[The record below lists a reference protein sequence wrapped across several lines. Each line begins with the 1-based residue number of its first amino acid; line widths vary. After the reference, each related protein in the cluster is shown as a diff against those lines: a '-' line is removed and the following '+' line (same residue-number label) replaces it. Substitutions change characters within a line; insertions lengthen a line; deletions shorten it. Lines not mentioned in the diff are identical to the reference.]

1 MSLHHLAQH
10 MQSAG
15 RGEDKVLVHMTP
27 KEVQGLQSLAMSH
40 GGSLTINPETGL
52 PEAGFLSS
60 ILPMIAGLALAP
72 LTAGTS
78 LAFLGATPFATA
90 LTVGGATG
98 LATGSLKKG
107 LMAGLGAYGGAGL
120 GSSLAGMGAGAA
132 GAIAP
137 TAENAI
143 GSAANLGTGT
153 VGTAGGVNSAIGNM
167 ASGAGTAGTAGL
179 PTLGTAATNANILSS
194 PIMSGLT
201 PSAQMT
207 PMVNAAPI
215 LDASKF
221 PASAYNQV
229 AQSAQSVAP
238 QGFDAIKAGAGQAFD
253 NPMAFAKANMS
264 NLAMAGAPILQ
275 AAMEPGKLNAPKTD
289 QGMIRPYTMDR
300 TQNQQA
306 YANAPVYGSPFD
318 SSERQY
324 FTDKYTAGTP
334 YAAPGPEYKAT
345 GGLTALAIGGPV
357 EEMAAQNSVGQN
369 TGYPMANLQ
378 SPMYSNPQASR
389 PMATNVISP
398 AGDVNTD
405 PYTGEEKFA
414 VGGLSVNSNKQDTSK
429 KFTYNPQ
436 TMQFT
441 DVTPAAPA
449 NNTSG
454 GFLGNFIN
462 NISANQNSNYS
473 QMHGHDGIANL
484 AARIQAPAVPA
495 APAAPVVSGGVATP
509 YIQPA
514 APQYVNYQQQAPQM
528 QQAQQPMQRQ
538 DNMQGFYDYMQN
550 QMNGMRG
557 YAGGGMTD
565 GNLGGYSDGG
575 HLLRG
580 PGDGVSDSIP
590 ASIGD
595 KQPARLADGEF
606 VVPARIVSELG
617 NGSTEAGARQLY
629 KMMERVQSNRSK
641 SVGKGKVAVDAKSA
655 KYLPA

>member
-167 ASGAGTAGTAGL
+167 ASGAGTVGAAGL

-207 PMVNAAPI
+207 QMVNAAPQ
-215 LDASKF
+215 
-221 PASAYNQV
+221 AYNPNLLSAIQNTSGV
-229 AQSAQSVAP
+229 VSGSPAMSYGAGMQGIGATAQGLPAGAVSPTFANMG
-238 QGFDAIKAGAGQAFD
+238 QGFDKLNSLDALKTFG
-253 NPMAFAKANMS
+253 KE
-264 NLAMAGAPILQ
+264 NLMNIGMAGAPILQ

-414 VGGLSVNSNKQDTSK
+414 DGGATSALPAYS
-429 KFTYNPQ
+429 FNPQ
-436 TMQFT
+436 TQQFT
-441 DVTPAAPA
+441 RQNQTAAPTTQA
-449 NNTSG
+449 G
-454 GFLGNFIN
+454 KGFGLF
-462 NISANQNSNYS
+462 AKMAEQV
-473 QMHGHDGIANL
+473 
-484 AARIQAPAVPA
+484 AAQQAPVGST
-495 APAAPVVSGGVATP
+495 VSGGVATP

-514 APQYVNYQQQAPQM
+514 APQYMNYQQAPQM
-528 QQAQQPMQRQ
+528 QQAQRP